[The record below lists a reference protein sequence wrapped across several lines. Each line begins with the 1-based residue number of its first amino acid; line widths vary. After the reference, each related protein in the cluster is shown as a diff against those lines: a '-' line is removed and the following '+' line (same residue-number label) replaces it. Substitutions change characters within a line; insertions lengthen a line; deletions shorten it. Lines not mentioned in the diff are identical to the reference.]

1 MLDLELRESR
11 PRNKRQPAGEACF
24 AIARLSGTGER
35 NLTMHLQ
42 GPTLEPTCQ
51 RWLLLLVRLSE
62 ACVREVIL
70 LEVGVVSE
78 RCSKPAWIPG

>member
-1 MLDLELRESR
+1 
-11 PRNKRQPAGEACF
+11 
-24 AIARLSGTGER
+24 
-35 NLTMHLQ
+35 MHLQ